1 MRHIAGFLLVAA
13 LFTGCAT
20 TGPVVPTAGV
30 LFIVN
35 ETDESIC
42 HVPIHPVTTP
52 SQERDLLQ
60 LLGEEAIKPHSTRRF
75 EQGNV
80 PLLNVQSPLRLTM
93 LSCSGLASSVEE
105 VDFAVGAV
113 VTLSTF

>member
-1 MRHIAGFLLVAA
+1 MAAA
-13 LFTGCAT
+13 LAAAITLSACAT

-42 HVPIHPVTTP
+42 HVPIHPVTAP

-60 LLGEEAIKPHSTRRF
+60 LLGQEAIKPHSTRRF
-75 EQGNV
+75 EQGSV
-80 PLLNVQSPLRLTM
+80 PLLNVQSPHRLSM

-105 VDFAVGAV
+105 IDFTVGAV